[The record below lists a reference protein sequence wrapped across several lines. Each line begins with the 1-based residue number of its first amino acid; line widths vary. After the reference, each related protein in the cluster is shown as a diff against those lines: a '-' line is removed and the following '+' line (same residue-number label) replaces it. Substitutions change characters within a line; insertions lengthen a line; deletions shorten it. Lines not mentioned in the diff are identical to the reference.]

1 MRENLKTQDSTYI
14 GTICS
19 LFRFYS
25 EVNVKYMLTRTEINM
40 IVERFADITGQQNDV
55 VMNTKQCA
63 KCLGISPGALRKRV
77 YDGTLPYSKKGRLL
91 YFSRLE
97 INQYLLGGQTTNIA
111 L

>member
-1 MRENLKTQDSTYI
+1 
-14 GTICS
+14 
-19 LFRFYS
+19 
-25 EVNVKYMLTRTEINM
+25 MLTRTEINM

-63 KCLGISPGALRKRV
+63 KYLGISPGALRKRV

-97 INQYLLGGQTTNIA
+97 INQYLLGGKPQT
-111 L
+111 

>member
-63 KCLGISPGALRKRV
+63 KYLGISPGALRKRV
-77 YDGTLPYSKKGRLL
+77 YDGTLPAFKKGRLL

-97 INQYLLGGQTTNIA
+97 INQYLLGGKPQT
-111 L
+111 

>member
-19 LFRFYS
+19 LFRFYG

-55 VMNTKQCA
+55 VMNIKQCA
-63 KCLGISPGALRKRV
+63 KYLGISPGALRKRV
-77 YDGTLPYSKKGRLL
+77 YDGTLPYSKKREASIFFPVGNK
-91 YFSRLE
+91 S
-97 INQYLLGGQTTNIA
+97 ILLGGKPQT
-111 L
+111 

>member
-1 MRENLKTQDSTYI
+1 M
-14 GTICS
+14 
-19 LFRFYS
+19 FRFYS

-63 KCLGISPGALRKRV
+63 KYLGISPGALRKRV